1 MIAGDPSFNYILNIQ
16 RKYTKHT
23 LQMCSILGILVT
35 KMKELDVTLVP
46 TIQNALYLYA
56 YNCVLV
62 YLVSQMHHL
71 TTVRT
76 ICPPRVC
83 SRATRR
89 Q

>member
-1 MIAGDPSFNYILNIQ
+1 MIAGDPSFNYILTIQ

-35 KMKELDVTLVP
+35 KMKELDVTLVY
-46 TIQNALYLYA
+46 TIQKALYLYA
-56 YNCVLV
+56 HIGIFV

>member
-1 MIAGDPSFNYILNIQ
+1 
-16 RKYTKHT
+16 
-23 LQMCSILGILVT
+23 
-35 KMKELDVTLVP
+35 MKELDVTLVY
-46 TIQNALYLYA
+46 TIQKALYLYA
-56 YNCVLV
+56 HIGIFV

>member
-1 MIAGDPSFNYILNIQ
+1 
-16 RKYTKHT
+16 
-23 LQMCSILGILVT
+23 
-35 KMKELDVTLVP
+35 MKELDETLVP

-89 Q
+89 R